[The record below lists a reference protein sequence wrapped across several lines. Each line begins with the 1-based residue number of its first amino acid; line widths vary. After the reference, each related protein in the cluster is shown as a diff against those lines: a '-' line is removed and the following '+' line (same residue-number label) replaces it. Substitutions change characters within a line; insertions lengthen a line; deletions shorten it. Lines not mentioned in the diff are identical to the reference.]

1 MGRRPPGR
9 GETLC
14 FGSSQNSKGIRSIL
28 TGFVGE
34 LLPAEVGEMP
44 PPVHV
49 LPALLITE
57 EAVGKSG
64 QSPIPAA
71 ISAGWGKSD
80 AVGF

>member
-1 MGRRPPGR
+1 M
-9 GETLC
+9 
-14 FGSSQNSKGIRSIL
+14 
-28 TGFVGE
+28 GFVGE

-49 LPALLITE
+49 LPALLITD

-71 ISAGWGKSD
+71 MSAGWGKSD